1 MNKEYKI
8 YKIQFPNGK
17 VYIGQS
23 CNYHNR
29 WREHLREA
37 AIGNNTKVYRAIRK
51 YKIDITAFSII
62 EENILT
68 QEEANAKEIYYI
80 SQYDSWHNGYN
91 CNSGGGNIEHI
102 KGENH
107 PNAILSDLELE
118 ELRKIRASKIYTV
131 QQVFEFYKDRISYSG
146 FNKCWNYETREEIAS
161 ELNTLELSKFYK
173 LDKRNCIGEKHGNS
187 KLTNDQV
194 VDIRNQYGVQ
204 GIKMKDIW

>member
-23 CNYHNR
+23 CNQHNR
-29 WREHLREA
+29 WRDHLREA

-80 SQYDSWHNGYN
+80 KKYMSCHYGYK
-91 CNSGGGNIEHI
+91 CNS
-102 KGENH
+102 
-107 PNAILSDLELE
+107 
-118 ELRKIRASKIYTV
+118 
-131 QQVFEFYKDRISYSG
+131 
-146 FNKCWNYETREEIAS
+146 
-161 ELNTLELSKFYK
+161 
-173 LDKRNCIGEKHGNS
+173 
-187 KLTNDQV
+187 
-194 VDIRNQYGVQ
+194 
-204 GIKMKDIW
+204 